1 MSVQSEMRE
10 LPLREI
16 IPGRNYRSEVGDITE
31 LVESIREHGL
41 LQPIRVRPTSGGLYQ
56 IIAGHRRYEAHRRL
70 KAKTIQAV
78 VALESDEQTAV
89 QNLVENLQREDLR
102 PIEVAQGVRELV
114 SAYNMSIEQMSQ
126 ALSKSA
132 SQVRTWIRLA
142 RLPDSVLDKLQSG
155 ESGTQQVR
163 GVAPRLAAP
172 FVSDLPSPEE
182 RATDPA
188 AQAKFDARVGDLE
201 RFINLAEDTEAQT
214 GVHINAHMAD
224 AIAKGVKSGD
234 MTVDEAVQRVL
245 EDPKRYAPISTAADL
260 GRETW
265 DAYAAIQLDIRRLV
279 YRLRPEIAVSFGPE
293 QRHQLDEGVEA
304 IQARLREYRSA
315 LAGTNLEE
323 LPEPVTRTG

>member
-1 MSVQSEMRE
+1 MSAQSEMRE
-10 LPLREI
+10 LPLSEI
-16 IPGRNYRSEVGDITE
+16 IPGRNYRSEVGEIQE

-41 LQPIRVRPTSGGLYQ
+41 LQPIRVRPTPGSLYQ
-56 IIAGHRRYEAHRRL
+56 IIAGHRRFEAHRRL
-70 KAKTIQAV
+70 GAKTIQAV
-78 VALESDEQTAV
+78 IAPESDEQTAV

-114 SAYNMSIEQMSQ
+114 SAYDMTIEQMSR

-142 RLPDSVLDKLQSG
+142 RLPDSVLEKLQSG

-182 RATDPA
+182 RAIDPSA
-188 AQAKFDARVGDLE
+188 RAKFDERVGDLE
-201 RFINLAEDTEAQT
+201 RFIDLAEDAEVQT

-224 AIAKGVKSGD
+224 AVARGLKSGG
-234 MTVDEAVQRVL
+234 MTVEEAVQRVL
-245 EDPKRYAPISTAADL
+245 EDPKRYTPISTASDL

-265 DAYAAIQLDIRRLV
+265 DAYSAIQLDIRRLI
-279 YRLRPEIAVSFGPE
+279 YRLRPEIAVSFSPE
-293 QRHQLDEGVEA
+293 QRQQLDDGVEA

-315 LAGTNLEE
+315 LAGRKLEE
-323 LPEPVTRTG
+323 IPKSVTQTG